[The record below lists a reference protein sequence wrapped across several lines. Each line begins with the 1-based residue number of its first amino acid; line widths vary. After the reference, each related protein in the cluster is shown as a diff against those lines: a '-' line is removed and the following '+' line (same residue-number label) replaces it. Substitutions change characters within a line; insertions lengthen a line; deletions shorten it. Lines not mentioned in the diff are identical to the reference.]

1 MASLRIPD
9 SLSADLQE
17 RVQARFA
24 PWPLIQDWD
33 MTFPMMAPGK
43 ATVKLR
49 PNKHTLNGP
58 RGNVNGGVLATMA
71 DMACALALCTI
82 FDGLMP
88 FATQDLHI
96 RYLEPA
102 KGDVLAEA
110 EVVRLSKRGAVMEC
124 RLTCGDHLVA
134 HCTAHFSIKP
144 NLPG

>member
-1 MASLRIPD
+1 MSPLQIPAV
-9 SLSADLQE
+9 LAPDLLE
-17 RVQARFA
+17 RVRARFA

-33 MTFPMMAPGK
+33 MTFEEMEPGK
-43 ATVKLR
+43 ATLKLR
-49 PNKHTLNGP
+49 PNQHTVNGP
-58 RGNVNGGVLATMA
+58 RGNVNGGVLATVA
-71 DMACALALCTI
+71 DMTCALALCTV

-102 KGDVLAEA
+102 KGVVIGKA
-110 EVVRLSKRGAVMEC
+110 EVVRLSKRGAMLEC
-124 RLTCGDHLVA
+124 RLMCGHHMVA

>member
-1 MASLRIPD
+1 MVPLRIPE
-9 SLSADLQE
+9 SLAPDLLE
-17 RVQARFA
+17 RVRARFE
-24 PWPLIQDWD
+24 PWPLIQEWD
-33 MTFPMMAPGK
+33 LKFTEMDPGR
-43 ATVKLR
+43 AVVRLR

-58 RGNVNGGVLATMA
+58 RGNVNGGVLATIA
-71 DMACALALCTI
+71 DMACALALCTV

-102 KGDVLAEA
+102 KGEVSGEA
-110 EVVRLSKRGAVMEC
+110 VVVRLSKRGAMIEC
-124 RLTCGDHLVA
+124 RLTCGERMVA

>member
-1 MASLRIPD
+1 MPPLQIPAF
-9 SLSADLQE
+9 LAPDLLD
-17 RVQARFA
+17 RVRARFA
-24 PWPLIQDWD
+24 PWPLIQAWD
-33 MTFPMMAPGK
+33 MTFEEMEPGK
-43 ATVKLR
+43 ATLRLR
-49 PNKHTLNGP
+49 PNQHTVNGP

-71 DMACALALCTI
+71 DMTSALALCTV

-102 KGDVLAEA
+102 KGEVIGKA
-110 EVVRLSKRGAVMEC
+110 EVVRLSKRGAVLEC
-124 RLTCGDHLVA
+124 RLMCGDHMVA

>member
-1 MASLRIPD
+1 MTPLQVPSSLAPD
-9 SLSADLQE
+9 LLE

-24 PWPLIQDWD
+24 PWPLIQAWD
-33 MTFPMMAPGK
+33 MAFTEMTPGC
-43 ATVKLR
+43 AVVRLR
-49 PNKHTLNGP
+49 PNKHTINGP
-58 RGNVNGGVLATMA
+58 RGNVNGGVLATLA
-71 DMACALALCTI
+71 DMACALALCTV

-102 KGDVLAEA
+102 KG
-110 EVVRLSKRGAVMEC
+110 EVIAKADLVRLSKRGAVMEC
-124 RLTCGDHLVA
+124 QLMCGDHLVA

>member
-1 MASLRIPD
+1 MSPLRIPP
-9 SLSADLQE
+9 SLAPDLLE
-17 RVQARFA
+17 RVRARFA
-24 PWPLIQDWD
+24 LWPLIQEWD
-33 MTFPMMAPGK
+33 MTFEELEPGK
-43 ATVKLR
+43 ATLKLR

-58 RGNVNGGVLATMA
+58 RGNVNGGVLATIA
-71 DMACALALCTI
+71 DMTAALALCTI

-102 KGDVLAEA
+102 KGEVIGKA
-110 EVVRLSKRGAVMEC
+110 EVVRLSKRGAVLEC
-124 RLTCGDHLVA
+124 RLMCGDRMVA